1 MDSNSLI
8 GAIKIICNYLNEQNI
23 PYVVV
28 GGISV
33 IAWGRS
39 RTTDDIDFI
48 IDHRKLNINHFVSY
62 LKKNN
67 FFADEEDFLGF
78 QTQDHCTIFFK
89 DGLFRVDIIGVYNE
103 DNQIS
108 INQATKISFFEIQI
122 NIDNPESLIAHKL
135 LFGSDQDIEDA
146 YAILIRL
153 KDQISID
160 FLFSNAERLKVKKKL
175 KKLLKRIDSDLI

>member
-8 GAIKIICNYLNEQNI
+8 KALKFICGYLNENEI

-48 IDHRKLNINHFVSY
+48 IDHKKLDIKDFVSY
-62 LKKNN
+62 LKNNN
-67 FFADEEDFLGF
+67 FFAETDDFIGF
-78 QTQDHCTIFFK
+78 NSKDHCTIFYK
-89 DGLFRVDIIGVYNE
+89 DGLFRIDIIGVYNQ

-108 INQATKISFFEIQI
+108 VDQSTNIEFFGIKIK
-122 NIDNPESLIAHKL
+122 IDNPESLIAHKL
-135 LFGSDQDIEDA
+135 LFGSEQDIEDA

-153 KDQISID
+153 NNKLNKES
-160 FLFSNAERLKVKKKL
+160 LYNYAERLNVSDKL
-175 KKLLKRIDSDLI
+175 KHLIKKIENE